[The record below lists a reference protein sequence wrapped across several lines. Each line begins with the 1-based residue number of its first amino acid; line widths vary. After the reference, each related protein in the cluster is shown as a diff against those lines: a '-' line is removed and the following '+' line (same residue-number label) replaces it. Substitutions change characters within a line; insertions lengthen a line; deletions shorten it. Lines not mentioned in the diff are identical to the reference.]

1 MSKYQ
6 SIIDAFTGIELQYA
20 KQVYYNLC
28 KRYHPDISGDEYE
41 DEFKFLNSYYQS
53 LHKKNEKDGDIP
65 YSEII
70 KALSV
75 LPLELT
81 FELIGTWLYI
91 FGITKDFSEK
101 VRKMQLG
108 IRWHSKRQCWFTSP
122 TGTYR
127 GKKSTISTDTLRVKY
142 GSTLIAKS
150 FNNILTS

>member
-6 SIIDAFTGIELQYA
+6 AIIDAFDGIELQYA

-28 KRYHPDISGDEYE
+28 KRYHPDLSGNQYE

-53 LHKKNEKDGDIP
+53 LHEKNQKDSDTP

-70 KALSV
+70 KSLSV

-91 FGITKDFSEK
+91 FGIAKDFAQK
-101 VRKMQLG
+101 VKDMNLG
-108 IRWHSKRQCWFTSP
+108 IRWHSKRQCWFSSP
-122 TGTYR
+122 TGTYQ
-127 GKKSTISTDTLRVKY
+127 GKATGLSTDALRTKY
-142 GSTLIAKS
+142 GSTLIAKTGS
-150 FNNILTS
+150 YLLS